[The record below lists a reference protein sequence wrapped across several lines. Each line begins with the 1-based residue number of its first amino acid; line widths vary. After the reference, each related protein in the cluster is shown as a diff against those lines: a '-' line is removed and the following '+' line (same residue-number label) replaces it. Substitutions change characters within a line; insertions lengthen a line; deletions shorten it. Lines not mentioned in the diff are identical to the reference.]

1 MARALTW
8 TLIIALTA
16 GGAYLWWPERAAGA
30 DSGAE
35 AKRTGPE
42 RLSAPARE
50 LQVGSANP
58 LPTVEFGSR
67 PETELAPGQVAK
79 LTGRVLGPD
88 QKPVAQAQVRV
99 VPVDEE
105 NNATD
110 SVIQGIATKE
120 GRFVF
125 ADLKPG
131 RWMVEAFDSHHAL
144 AEPLAFQ
151 VPEVGLTN
159 LELELSAGATLKI
172 RPQDLEGRPLPGAA
186 IALTFSE
193 GTALPI
199 STYLAKADQAGL
211 VTIVGP
217 RIGSHWSVDLRL
229 ETHFRTESSALEAT
243 AAPLEKIVICAP
255 KRTVAGTV
263 VDLDGT
269 PQPQRIVSL
278 QGQRITTDDAGRFR
292 YTNLTI
298 PPSTVV
304 VFAADQDLRRFGR
317 LGVVLEG
324 PPVLEDVAI
333 VIRPQS
339 RITGR
344 VVDREQRPVE
354 GVTVEARPAKRRSSE
369 RIPRIN
375 IVGQSDQAHGSE
387 LFISGLQSNQF
398 RVRTSWT
405 FGETTV
411 AKTSGASAL
420 ANEVP
425 ITDHVEEAVAYS
437 LTSLVSGEVRV
448 KDLDV
453 ELAQGQVVFDDLSR
467 VLNYTGEKLALTHNY
482 HRRLVGFEP
491 TTTDIENSTR
501 SAVTDADGRFEILGV
516 LPGSYRITPSKSEY
530 FFLDPSPIVTLQVE
544 GEEQSA
550 DLVLARGAVIEL
562 SLPPLP
568 ASPPSEAIGVTVK
581 LRDSNGNVQEH
592 GLNAED
598 LVSVGGLTAGTYQI
612 SVERT
617 GGELAY
623 LGPLTLD
630 YGQRERIPVQFH
642 AASSIQAKVL
652 GPDGAAL
659 PAATVRIRGRGS
671 EFIDGPPST
680 NEEGQVT
687 FVNLPGGKYE
697 LLASADGL
705 PERSSGEFWVS
716 AGTEERITIP
726 LKKGGSVRGKV
737 VDPRGHPLPGMSVFL
752 RTPADRLDATSDENG
767 EFSIH
772 GLPDGVHPLHVRSE
786 DMEQSAATEVT
797 IEQGSDVVAS
807 VTLRPSLVIHGR
819 LLRKDGRPAGGVE
832 MSARGTGPT
841 DIRRTATTRA
851 DGTFSL
857 GKLYPGSYT
866 LRANGVSHPAVPFSV
881 QYGEAPPTL
890 EVVEQP

>member
-1 MARALTW
+1 MPRALTW

-16 GGAYLWWPERAAGA
+16 GGAYLWWPEGAAGA
-30 DSGAE
+30 GSGAE

-50 LQVGSANP
+50 LQVGSADP

-110 SVIQGIATKE
+110 SVIHGTATKD
-120 GRFVF
+120 GRFVL

-172 RPQDLEGRPLPGAA
+172 RLQDLEGRSLPGAD
-186 IALTFSE
+186 IALTFKE

-199 STYLAKADQAGL
+199 TAYLAKADQSGL

-229 ETHFRTESSALEAT
+229 ETHFRTESSAIEAT

-255 KRTVAGTV
+255 KRTLAGTV

-304 VFAADQDLRRFGR
+304 LFAADHDLKRFGR
-317 LGVVLEG
+317 LDVVLEG
-324 PPVLEDVAI
+324 SPVLENVSI
-333 VIRPQS
+333 VLRPQS

-375 IVGQSDQAHGSE
+375 IVGQSDQTHGSE

-405 FGETTV
+405 FGETSE

-425 ITDHVEEAVAYS
+425 ITDHVEEAVPVS

-448 KDLDV
+448 KDFDV
-453 ELAQGQVVFDDLSR
+453 ETAQGQVVLSDAANVMPFGR
-467 VLNYTGEKLALTHNY
+467 LWSGSGSGL
-482 HRRLVGFEP
+482 HRRIIGYEGA
-491 TTTDIENSTR
+491 TTDIENSTR

-516 LPGSYRITPSKSEY
+516 LPGSYRVTPSKSEY

-568 ASPPSEAIGVTVK
+568 FSALPHPAQITVK

-598 LVSVGGLTAGTYQI
+598 LVSVGGLAAGTYQI

-623 LGPLTLD
+623 FGPLTLD

-797 IEQGSDVVAS
+797 IQQGSDVVAS

-881 QYGEAPPTL
+881 QYGEAPPTF
-890 EVVEQP
+890 EIVEQP